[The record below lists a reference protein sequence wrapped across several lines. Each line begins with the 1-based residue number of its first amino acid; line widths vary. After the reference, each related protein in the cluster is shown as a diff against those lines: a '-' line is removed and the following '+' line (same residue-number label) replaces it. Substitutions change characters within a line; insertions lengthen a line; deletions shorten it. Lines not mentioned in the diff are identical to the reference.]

1 MTIKSFFFIFIAA
14 ILAWVIPACGYEVG
28 THTTMAAYAAQ
39 DSILSKLS
47 TLKQLGLKGVD
58 LYDESQKFPN
68 SDTLLGFGVSNLMT
82 ISALIQHGAAFE
94 DNRRDIQ
101 ALYHFFNPV
110 NGQGL
115 TVDGWMPGAPSPNWA
130 LEDIQDFS
138 TDQPFSYK
146 KGRQYF
152 YDALTKPDK
161 AERGKNWGLT
171 FQTLGHVIHHLQH
184 MAQPQHV
191 RNEPHCDGL
200 ICAFPGYFLGLWN
213 PSLYE
218 KWTLRNPPANMWF
231 TTYAPVYSADDTG
244 NFTTPRQ
251 FWTTT
256 EGNGTR
262 GNGIAEYTNRG
273 FFSSGT
279 LFSSEALPSPTLSSL
294 MKGQPLDVVTVCAEA
309 EAQGRPPC
317 PPAISGEITFFAN
330 TVTDS
335 LRPSETRDNPRAAS
349 YSLFDPELEKK
360 GVAPVFALNRFDLDS
375 AHEFL
380 IPRAVAYSAG
390 LINYFFRGKMEI
402 SLPDEGV
409 YGVVDHS
416 VEKAKNTDGFR
427 KIKLKLRNVTP
438 AVTGVE
444 PMGAPGKLQA
454 VAKFHRNS
462 CYQPDLSGEYGA
474 EDENNARINDWKQ
487 CRSKQEDIVV
497 SEETDVPAGINA
509 DAQPVTFL
517 FPTPI
522 PINATDLYLQV
533 VYRGPL
539 GQEEDAVAV
548 ATKDIAEPDFQIGSY
563 NTMEQYLWG
572 GLPFGLYPFKQYY
585 CDQILKVDY
594 DTCKYRY
601 RFSAYFRF
609 VPPTNFDPA
618 NPVET
623 YAATAAIEGVLV
635 SRYGRLAVLT
645 DPGSF
650 SAYWMK
656 IFPEGYP
663 AGSTPDLSSEPSLHT
678 YTYTATINQL
688 DPETN
693 TMDSTPYRE
702 KRGIYGA
709 QAIYETL
716 SDTNLSEPPPLI
728 NPLDPVPA
736 RVNY

>member
-1 MTIKSFFFIFIAA
+1 M
-14 ILAWVIPACGYEVG
+14 
-28 THTTMAAYAAQ
+28 
-39 DSILSKLS
+39 
-47 TLKQLGLKGVD
+47 
-58 LYDESQKFPN
+58 
-68 SDTLLGFGVSNLMT
+68 
-82 ISALIQHGAAFE
+82 
-94 DNRRDIQ
+94 
-101 ALYHFFNPV
+101 
-110 NGQGL
+110 
-115 TVDGWMPGAPSPNWA
+115 
-130 LEDIQDFS
+130 
-138 TDQPFSYK
+138 SY
-146 KGRQYF
+146 
-152 YDALTKPDK
+152 
-161 AERGKNWGLT
+161 
-171 FQTLGHVIHHLQH
+171 
-184 MAQPQHV
+184 
-191 RNEPHCDGL
+191 
-200 ICAFPGYFLGLWN
+200 
-213 PSLYE
+213 SLP
-218 KWTLRNPPANMWF
+218 KNPPADLLF
-231 TTYAPVYSADDTG
+231 STYAPVYSPGDTG

-251 FWTTT
+251 FWTSTA
-256 EGNGTR
+256 GNGTG

-273 FFSSGT
+273 FFSAGT
-279 LFSSEALPSPTLSSL
+279 LFSSPALPSPTLYSL
-294 MKGQPLDVVTVCAEA
+294 VKGLLLDIADVCAEA
-309 EAQGRPPC
+309 EAAERPPC
-317 PPAISGEITFFAN
+317 PPDLSGKITFFAN

-349 YSLFDPELEKK
+349 YSLFDQDLEKR
-360 GVAPVFALNRFDLDS
+360 GEGPIFALNRFNFDA

-416 VEKAKNTDGFR
+416 VEKAKDTDGFR
-427 KIKLKLRNVTP
+427 TIKLKLRNVTP
-438 AVTGVE
+438 GGVDPETGQTMVE
-444 PMGAPGKLQA
+444 PVGTPGKLRA
-454 VAKFHRNS
+454 VAKFHRNR
-462 CYQPDLSGEYGA
+462 CHQPDLSGEYGTG
-474 EDENNARINDWKQ
+474 DENNARINDWKQ
-487 CRSKQEDIVV
+487 CRSEHEDIVV
-497 SEETDVPAGINA
+497 SEETDVPAGVNA

-539 GQEEDAVAV
+539 GEENDAVVV
-548 ATKDIAEPDFQIGSY
+548 ATKDITEPDFQIGSY

-594 DTCKYRY
+594 DTCKDRY

-623 YAATAAIEGVLV
+623 YAATAAIEDVPV
-635 SRYGRLAVLT
+635 SRYGRLAVPT

-716 SDTNLSEPPPLI
+716 SDTNLSEPPPPI

>member
-1 MTIKSFFFIFIAA
+1 
-14 ILAWVIPACGYEVG
+14 
-28 THTTMAAYAAQ
+28 
-39 DSILSKLS
+39 
-47 TLKQLGLKGVD
+47 
-58 LYDESQKFPN
+58 
-68 SDTLLGFGVSNLMT
+68 
-82 ISALIQHGAAFE
+82 
-94 DNRRDIQ
+94 
-101 ALYHFFNPV
+101 
-110 NGQGL
+110 
-115 TVDGWMPGAPSPNWA
+115 MPGAPSPNWA

-152 YDALTKPDK
+152 YNALTKPDK

-402 SLPDEGV
+402 SLSDEGV
-409 YGVVDHS
+409 YGVVDHD
-416 VEKAKNTDGFR
+416 VPEGNAKDTGGFG

-438 AVTGVE
+438 AGDGIE
-444 PMGAPGKLQA
+444 PMGAPGKLWA
-454 VAKFHRNS
+454 VAKFHRNN
-462 CYQPDLSGEYGA
+462 CYQPDLPGEYGSPG
-474 EDENNARINDWKQ
+474 IDWHQ
-487 CRSKQEDIVV
+487 CRSEQEEIVV
-497 SEETDVPAGINA
+497 SQEADVPAGVNA
-509 DAQPVTFL
+509 DAQQVTFL

-522 PINATDLYLQV
+522 PISATDLYLQV

-539 GQEEDAVAV
+539 GQEDDAVAV
-548 ATKDIAEPDFQIGSY
+548 ATKDISEPTYIYDYSDLD
-563 NTMEQYLWG
+563 QYL
-572 GLPFGLYPFKQYY
+572 YKQYLSLERGTAY
-585 CDQILKVDY
+585 TWTEWCSGGYASLEICNRSNVYTWKYQFSPTANPIPGY
-594 DTCKYRY
+594 DPHDNP
-601 RFSAYFRF
+601 A
-609 VPPTNFDPA
+609 VPPGIWEDISKEMPMTPVITMTAPVGSLARVAILTDAIPTN
-618 NPVET
+618 
-623 YAATAAIEGVLV
+623 LV
-635 SRYGRLAVLT
+635 LAVKEWINTPLT
-645 DPGSF
+645 GGESVF
-650 SAYWMK
+650 QWFTGTSQV
-656 IFPEGYP
+656 
-663 AGSTPDLSSEPSLHT
+663 
-678 YTYTATINQL
+678 TITNQL
-688 DPETN
+688 DPTTN
-693 TMDSTPYRE
+693 IPTPSVTYLPGRVSTFLRQRMPR
-702 KRGIYGA
+702 
-709 QAIYETL
+709 
-716 SDTNLSEPPPLI
+716 
-728 NPLDPVPA
+728 
-736 RVNY
+736 